1 MPTTRT
7 PIKPQA
13 KRTITP
19 RALQIFKRVLLAKTI
34 DDRIRIEHE
43 LHVELNLKVWIYFFG
58 RKRWPVQYIDDA
70 SLCTQ
75 LEQVLE
81 IILNRSYLQRD

>member
-1 MPTTRT
+1 V
-7 PIKPQA
+7 
-13 KRTITP
+13 ITP
-19 RALQIFKRVLLAKTI
+19 HSLEIFRRVLREKNIT
-34 DDRIRIEHE
+34 DRIKIEHE
-43 LHVELNLKVWIYFFG
+43 LHDELDLKVWLYFFG

-70 SLCTQ
+70 SLCGQ